1 MYNKY
6 LSKNTVPFQ
15 YEVYALFYFKIT
27 RCSKRLSLNLNRL
40 TVITMETVEKSLT
53 TGALDGS
60 GVLYSKNSFKT
71 IEFINNDD
79 IS

>member
-1 MYNKY
+1 MWYM
-6 LSKNTVPFQ
+6 P
-15 YEVYALFYFKIT
+15 YFILKLHVVQ
-27 RCSKRLSLNLNRL
+27 RLSLNLNRL

-53 TGALDGS
+53 TGALGGS